1 MIRRSQSSSET
12 TVFIVDDN
20 ANHSAGIKQLL
31 ELQSDYHLAGIAS
44 NGQDAV
50 KKLSEMQVDIVLMD
64 MSMPEVDGVSAIQQL
79 IAINPKL
86 KILALT
92 GYDDPDLIFR
102 AMKNGAK
109 GYILKTMVTSQLIAA
124 IEEVLNGKVYLP
136 AILATRFFDEFQT
149 RISRSVRPDP
159 TKQALLG
166 YLTSRE
172 KEVLKLLTEGIT
184 YKGVADKLVISETTV
199 KTHVNNIFQKLQV
212 NDRTQAVLYALRY
225 GLVDTG
231 APVVEATQPIA
242 V

>member
-1 MIRRSQSSSET
+1 MMRRIQSSET

-31 ELQSDYHLAGIAS
+31 ELQSDYHLLGIAT
-44 NGQDAV
+44 NGEDAI
-50 KKLSEMQVDIVLMD
+50 KRLSEAKVDIVLMD
-64 MSMPEVDGVSAIQQL
+64 MSMPEVDGVAAIQQL
-79 IAINPKL
+79 MAVNPSL

-124 IEEVLNGKVYLP
+124 IEEVLNGKVFLP
-136 AILATRFFDEFQT
+136 PILATKFFDEFQT
-149 RISRSVRPDP
+149 RVGKSSRPDP

-225 GLVDTG
+225 GLVEG
-231 APVVEATQPIA
+231 GNSTQPIA

>member
-1 MIRRSQSSSET
+1 MMRRTQSSET

-31 ELQSDYHLAGIAS
+31 ELQSDYHLAGIAT
-44 NGQDAV
+44 NGEDAV
-50 KKLSEMQVDIVLMD
+50 KRLAEANVDIVLMD
-64 MSMPEVDGVSAIQQL
+64 INIPEVDGVAAIQQ
-79 IAINPKL
+79 IMAINPNL

-92 GYDDPDLIFR
+92 GYDESDLIFR

-136 AILATRFFDEFQT
+136 PILATKFFDEFQ
-149 RISRSVRPDP
+149 SRMGKTNRMDP

-172 KEVLKLLTEGIT
+172 KEVLKLLTDGIT

-212 NDRTQAVLYALRY
+212 NDRTQAVLYALKY
-225 GLVDTG
+225 GLVDG
-231 APVVEATQPIA
+231 GSNPSQMAG
-242 V
+242 